1 MAKQR
6 RGASPRSGSSGK
18 KKATARKGSAPR
30 STRGLV
36 SRSASSRNAASKVK
50 VRPAAKPAPR
60 RTVAKPNA
68 RRSASKPAAKP
79 AKVVKLARPVKTQP
93 PAPQPAAT
101 SPQPPAPRKPGF
113 YEAVAIYERG
123 VQALQRHDYATG
135 ADLFRTV
142 IEKYPEER
150 ELLERA
156 RLYLRVCE
164 RETQRQAP
172 PPQTAGEFVYAATV
186 ALNAGDHAGALSHL
200 QRAISTDAEND
211 HAHYIMAAALS
222 LRGRT
227 EEALQ
232 HLRRSIALN
241 PENRSQA
248 RQDPDLDNIRHHQ
261 GFRLVLETAPAP
273 RRKAVA
279 ARRR

>member
-1 MAKQR
+1 M
-6 RGASPRSGSSGK
+6 G
-18 KKATARKGSAPR
+18 
-30 STRGLV
+30 
-36 SRSASSRNAASKVK
+36 
-50 VRPAAKPAPR
+50 RPAHKPAPR
-60 RTVAKPNA
+60 RTDGKPNA
-68 RRSASKPAAKP
+68 RRAAPKPATKA

-93 PAPQPAAT
+93 PPQ
-101 SPQPPAPRKPGF
+101 QPPAPSPPPASRKPGF

-142 IEKYPEER
+142 IEKYPDER

-172 PPQTAGEFVYAATV
+172 PPQTAGDFVYAATV
-186 ALNAGDHAGALSHL
+186 ALNAGDHSGALSHL
-200 QRAISTDAEND
+200 ERAISADAEND

-222 LRGRT
+222 LRGRS

-232 HLRRSIALN
+232 HLQRSIALN

-261 GFRLVLETAPAP
+261 GFRSALEAAPAP

>member
-6 RGASPRSGSSGK
+6 RGVPPRAGK
-18 KKATARKGSAPR
+18 KKATARKGPAPR
-30 STRGLV
+30 SARGV
-36 SRSASSRNAASKVK
+36 ATKAKG
-50 VRPAAKPAPR
+50 RPAATPA
-60 RTVAKPNA
+60 A
-68 RRSASKPAAKP
+68 RRAAAKTTLKPVRLSKLASSSKPAA
-79 AKVVKLARPVKTQP
+79 APVQP
-93 PAPQPAAT
+93 PSPAP
-101 SPQPPAPRKPGF
+101 PPPTPRKPGF

-123 VQALQRHDYATG
+123 VQALQRHDYANG
-135 ADLFRTV
+135 AELFRTV

-164 RETQRQAP
+164 RETARQAP
-172 PPQTAGEFVYAATV
+172 PPQTARDFIYAATV

-200 QRAISTDAEND
+200 QNALNADNDND

-222 LRGRT
+222 LRGRS
-227 EEALQ
+227 EEALR
-232 HLRRSIALN
+232 HLQRSIALN
-241 PENRSQA
+241 PDNRSQA
-248 RQDPDLDNIRHHQ
+248 RQDPDLDNIRQHQ
-261 GFRLVLETAPAP
+261 GFRAALETAPLV

>member
-6 RGASPRSGSSGK
+6 RGVSPRAASSAK
-18 KKATARKGSAPR
+18 KNVRARKGSAPR
-30 STRGLV
+30 STRG
-36 SRSASSRNAASKVK
+36 SATKVK
-50 VRPAAKPAPR
+50 GRSAAKPVPR
-60 RTVAKPNA
+60 RTNAKPIA
-68 RRSASKPAAKP
+68 RRPAPKPAPKPMKLVKLAKP
-79 AKVVKLARPVKTQP
+79 AKPQPVAAQP
-93 PAPQPAAT
+93 TVPAAPAPP
-101 SPQPPAPRKPGF
+101 PRKPGF

-123 VQALQRHDYATG
+123 VQALQRHDYANG

-164 RETQRQAP
+164 RETERQAP
-172 PPQTAGEFVYAATV
+172 PPQTAGDFVYAATV
-186 ALNAGDHAGALSHL
+186 ALNAGDHSGALSHL
-200 QRAISTDAEND
+200 QRAISADADND

-222 LRGRT
+222 LRGRS

-232 HLRRSIALN
+232 HLERSIALN

-261 GFRLVLETAPAP
+261 GFRSALEAAPAP